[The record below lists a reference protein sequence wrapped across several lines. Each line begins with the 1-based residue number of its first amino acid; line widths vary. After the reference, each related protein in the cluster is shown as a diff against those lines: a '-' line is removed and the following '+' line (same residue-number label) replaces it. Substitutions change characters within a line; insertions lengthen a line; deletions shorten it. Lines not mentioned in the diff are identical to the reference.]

1 MIIGFYIDAKTA
13 YRAIHEL
20 GLGINKFSI
29 PPLTD
34 HSLIY
39 GINLIKNRVYTM
51 TRTNIPRLKLD
62 LNQVSML
69 MITPVEA
76 RQELLKSWL

>member
-1 MIIGFYIDAKTA
+1 MPIGFYIDAKTA
-13 YRAIHEL
+13 YKAIYEL

-39 GINLIKNRVYTM
+39 GISFINNRVYTM
-51 TRTNIPRLKLD
+51 TRKDIPSLKLNLD
-62 LNQVSML
+62 QVAML

-76 RQELLKSWL
+76 RQALLKTWL